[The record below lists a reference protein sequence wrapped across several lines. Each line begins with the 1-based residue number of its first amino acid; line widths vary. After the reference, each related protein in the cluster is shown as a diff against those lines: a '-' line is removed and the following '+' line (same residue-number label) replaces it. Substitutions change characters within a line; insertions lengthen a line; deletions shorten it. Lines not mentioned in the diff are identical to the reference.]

1 MGFLRSW
8 LMVVMPGTAA
18 PKRVA
23 RTAGKRDTGAMLHQ
37 VGLKF
42 VEASTQDSFLK
53 TFRCR
58 IFWVE
63 KKSRWFNFFFGGM
76 IPLYTFIK
84 LDKQSQLLGPS
95 TQILG

>member
-1 MGFLRSW
+1 MGFLRCW

-23 RTAGKRDTGAMLHQ
+23 RTTGKRDTGAMLHQ

-53 TFRCR
+53 TFRCP
-58 IFWVE
+58 FGL
-63 KKSRWFNFFFGGM
+63 KKIRDGSFFFGGDD
-76 IPLYTFIK
+76 TFIYLYK
-84 LDKQSQLLGPS
+84 IG
-95 TQILG
+95 